1 MKILLVGLNHKSA
14 PVEVREKLAF
24 DAQSTSS
31 ALGRLKERFAD
42 AEFVLLSTCN
52 RVELYSADSRA
63 TGVQPAQLVAFLA
76 EYHGIDPQ
84 AFRDFLYIH
93 EDEDAVRH
101 LLTVASSLDSMVVG
115 EAQIIAQ
122 VKESYR
128 LSCAARTTGK
138 VLNRLF
144 HCAFYTSK
152 KVYSTTAIT
161 GGRVSVAGVAVELAM
176 QLFEDLSQANALVIG
191 AGEMGELIVQ
201 HLLELGCRD
210 ITVVNR
216 TFERAR
222 AMAQRYGIAAAPWES
237 LAGKLSEANIAIAS
251 AAVGDYL
258 YSRKDFAERV
268 RRRRNNALL
277 IIDVAVPR
285 NFDPAINKIEDVYLY
300 SIDELAC
307 VAEQNRKARENDI
320 TSGLEIIYENA
331 ADFMDWFKARDIG
344 PLIGRMKGEF
354 TRISEHELQRF
365 FAGVRCQANCRA
377 SADLMVHR
385 IVGKLM
391 HCVIKNVDIVTQ
403 KHGPAEAAKMVDEIV
418 RHALDITAAK
428 AADHPGG
435 MDPHDSD
442 TRDHDKA
449 L

>member
-24 DAQSTSS
+24 DAPSTAG

-52 RVELYSADSRA
+52 RVELYCADSRA
-63 TGVQPAQLVAFLA
+63 AGVQPAQLVAFLA

-84 AFRDFLYIH
+84 AFRDFLYVH

-101 LLTVASSLDSMVVG
+101 LLMVTSSLDSMVVG

-122 VKESYR
+122 VKENYR
-128 LSCAARTTGK
+128 LACAARTTGK

-144 HCAFYTSK
+144 HSAFYTSK

-176 QLFEDLSQANALVIG
+176 QLFEDLSQASTLVIG
-191 AGEMGELIVQ
+191 AGQMGELIVQ

-210 ITVVNR
+210 ITVANR

-237 LAGKLSEANIAIAS
+237 LAQGLSEANIAIAS
-251 AAVGDYL
+251 AAVQDYL
-258 YSRKDFAERV
+258 YTRRDFAERV
-268 RRRRNNALL
+268 KRRRNNTLL

-300 SIDELAC
+300 SIDELAY
-307 VAEQNRKARENDI
+307 VAEQNRKTREDDI
-320 TSGLEIIYENA
+320 TAGLEIIYENA

-391 HCVIKNVDIVTQ
+391 HCVIKNVDIVAQ

-418 RHALDITAAK
+418 RHALDITATR
-428 AADHPGG
+428 AAFDHPGG

-442 TRDHDKA
+442 AHDKTP
-449 L
+449 